1 MPLID
6 GLELEYD
13 VQIPEFVAELGR
25 LQYQQ
30 VPFAVSRAMNAAG
43 EKARERSIRNIFQR
57 FDVAQ
62 ASRHKTSVVLSKGTK
77 QRPDT
82 TLRLRDAWLVQHV
95 EGDTRK
101 PGDVYDSLVIP
112 KGREQKQIR
121 RLKGR
126 NTPAYHLRR
135 KGPLKAF
142 TRWLGH
148 QRLGIYR
155 HDPNDS
161 QADPELLFVLERRV
175 KLEPRFPFERIVVR
189 RYAADFVESFNFEL
203 RRAIATARR

>member
-13 VQIPEFVAELGR
+13 VQIPAFVQYLGR
-25 LQYQQ
+25 MQSRQ
-30 VPFAVSRAMNAAG
+30 VPFAVSRAMNVAG
-43 EKARERSIRNIFQR
+43 DKARERSIRNIFQR

-62 ASRHKTSVVLSKGTK
+62 SSRHKTSVQQRKGTK

-95 EGDTRK
+95 EGSTRK

-112 KGREQKQIR
+112 KGREQRQIR
-121 RLKGR
+121 RLRGR
-126 NTPAYHLRR
+126 NTPGYHLRR
-135 KGPLKAF
+135 RGRLRAF

-148 QRLGIYR
+148 QRLGVYR
-155 HDPNDS
+155 SNP
-161 QADPELLFVLERRV
+161 ADPDGEAELLFVLERRV

-189 RYAADFVESFNFEL
+189 RFSADFVESFNFEL
-203 RRAIATARR
+203 RRAIATAR